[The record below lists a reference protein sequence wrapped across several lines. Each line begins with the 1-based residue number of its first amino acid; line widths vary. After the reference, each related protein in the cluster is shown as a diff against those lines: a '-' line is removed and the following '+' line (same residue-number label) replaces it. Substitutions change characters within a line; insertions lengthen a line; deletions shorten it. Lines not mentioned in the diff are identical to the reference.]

1 MGYVLEQAERLYLA
15 VMKMNAFLNKCI
27 SGMLDL
33 WAGKVTLSVRLL
45 IQQFKW
51 NAWNVYGL
59 TRCLMFRLWL
69 IPISI
74 HFESSPKRVFS

>member
-45 IQQFKW
+45 IQQFKMK
-51 NAWNVYGL
+51 
-59 TRCLMFRLWL
+59 CLKCVWFNTV
-69 IPISI
+69 P
-74 HFESSPKRVFS
+74 HV